1 MKKEPEWV
9 KMKRLGFRI
18 PNEDDA
24 TISGT
29 IEKTNPASIDEDSAK
44 IAQIIEPPGVWDEA
58 KHEDVYC
65 DPSKTKKPARVS
77 RFFSWGSVKCF

>member
-1 MKKEPEWV
+1 MKESEAAR
-9 KMKRLGFRI
+9 MKRLGFRI

-29 IEKTNPASIDEDSAK
+29 IEKTDPISIDEGSAK
-44 IAQIIEPPGVWDEA
+44 IAQMIEPPGVWDEA

-65 DPSKTKKPARVS
+65 DPSKTKKPAQ
-77 RFFSWGSVKCF
+77 